1 MKPANMILYVMAVR
15 ASIDFP
21 AETILAALRGF
32 QRYDLWRFLVIAQNT
47 IRGIFIIVIFYFGIR
62 SKKLPNY

>member
-1 MKPANMILYVMAVR
+1 MLLYIMAVR

-21 AETILAALRGF
+21 TETILATLRGF
-32 QRYDLWRFLVIAQNT
+32 QRYDLWRFLIITQNT
-47 IRGIFIIVIFYFGIR
+47 IYGIFIIVIFYFGIR